1 MSRAVCS
8 SQINKENKD
17 LKDQLNVVEKAFAEL
32 LARSEK
38 TKIAINNFKVQQ
50 ILFSH
55 HIHLCQDVVECCT
68 NCS

>member
-55 HIHLCQDVVECCT
+55 HIHLCQAVVKCCT